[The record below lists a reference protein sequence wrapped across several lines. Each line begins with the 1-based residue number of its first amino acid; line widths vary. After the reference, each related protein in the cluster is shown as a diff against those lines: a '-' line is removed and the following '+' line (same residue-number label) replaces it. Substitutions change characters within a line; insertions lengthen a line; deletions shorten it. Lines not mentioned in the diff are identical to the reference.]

1 MKKSNHNNNPRPK
14 KSLFR
19 KLLIKLNRRVG
30 YEIVDQANYTLP
42 GLNKKGCDNLSTINQ
57 TTITIPFGN
66 RKIERKVKSLH
77 IIIRTCVKVKLV
89 SQNKERLFAAEKL
102 EYTLRI
108 INSIIKS
115 IYFARSLFKH
125 IKLKLT
131 IVDDNSDQSA
141 IDAFSALLDEQF
153 FEYEIISL
161 EKAQFFD
168 QIEPKNESGEMVTHN
183 LKSLMSN
190 FLQSILLGAASEDLV
205 YLVEDDYLHKEHALQ
220 EMIFTYEKMST
231 LIGNELFLCPSDYP
245 FLYEQCEPTQ
255 VVIGNQSH
263 WRTVDQT
270 LCTFLTSSQ
279 MINKYLK
286 EMTHM
291 CQFEHDPFE
300 KPLHKI
306 FEKEVCLSPLPTLAL
321 HVTNVNSAYGISP
334 FVDAEALW
342 AHCE

>member
-1 MKKSNHNNNPRPK
+1 MKKSNHNNNTRPK

-19 KLLIKLNRRVG
+19 KLLIKLNRRLG
-30 YEIVDQANYTLP
+30 YEIVDQTNYTLP
-42 GLNKKGCDNLSTINQ
+42 GLNKKGCDNLSTVNQ
-57 TTITIPFGN
+57 TAITIPFGN

-89 SQNKERLFAAEKL
+89 SQNKERLFSAEKL
-102 EYTLRI
+102 EYTLRT
-108 INSIIKS
+108 INSIVKS
-115 IYFARSLFKH
+115 IHFARSLFKH

-131 IVDDNSDQSA
+131 IIDDNSDQSA
-141 IDAFSALLDEQF
+141 IDTFNALLDGQF
-153 FEYEIISL
+153 FEHEIKPLDKSKFLTKIS
-161 EKAQFFD
+161 K
-168 QIEPKNESGEMVTHN
+168 KNEYGLPLRDGFENM
-183 LKSLMSN
+183 MAN

-220 EMIFTYEKMST
+220 EMIFTYEKIST
-231 LIGNELFLCPSDYP
+231 LISNELFLCPSDYP
-245 FLYEQCEPTQ
+245 FLYGQCEPTQ